1 MEALK
6 ENPHFQGP
14 ELFVN
19 RHKLGATAGGVLL
32 AIEDARGEVKARRQ
46 PVYLS
51 QAVALG
57 LRRTCGGPWAP
68 PLPQNPSLG
77 KRSAR
82 V

>member
-19 RHKLGATAGGVLL
+19 RHRLGATAGGVLVAL
-32 AIEDARGEVKARRQ
+32 EDARGEVKARRQ
-46 PVYLS
+46 PVYPS

-57 LRRTCGGPWAP
+57 LRRTLTIVLFFSSLR
-68 PLPQNPSLG
+68 LPYEAL
-77 KRSAR
+77 KRR
-82 V
+82 Q